1 MLLQPRNGA
10 SIPGRDK
17 KLLSYSVHISHV
29 GSAKPLKQWVAGVM
43 ALSCPL
49 AHT

>member
-17 KLLSYSVHISHV
+17 ILSYSVYMSPV
-29 GSAKPLKQWVAGVM
+29 GSAKPLKESVAGVM
-43 ALSCPL
+43 TLSCPL
-49 AHT
+49 AFT